1 MLNSV
6 VSRGSASQGGPRVIH
21 SDELE
26 WAASPSPF
34 VLRKRLEHSGPPEAG
49 RVTSI
54 VRYEPNSRFPSHP
67 HPDGEEILVLGGV
80 FEDEH
85 GAYPEGTFLL
95 NPEGFEH
102 APFSRSGCEL
112 FVKLRQAPGAR
123 RHVHVDTNVA
133 LWVPTELPGVDRL
146 PLYAEEGFP
155 ERIWLTRIAAGTCV
169 APVTLREGE
178 EILVLAGSFS
188 DEFGSYRKGT
198 WLQYAPGASHS
209 PQSVEGCTLY
219 VKSGGLRA

>member
-1 MLNSV
+1 VLNS
-6 VSRGSASQGGPRVIH
+6 RPRVI
-21 SDELE
+21 DTGELA
-26 WAASPSPF
+26 WSPSPSPF
-34 VLRKRLEHSGPPEAG
+34 VFRKRLEHSGPPEAG
-49 RVTSI
+49 RVTSV
-54 VRYEPNSRFPSHP
+54 VRYEPNSRFPPHP
-67 HPDGEEILVLGGV
+67 HPSGEEIFVLSGV

-123 RHVHVDTNVA
+123 RHVHIDTNVA
-133 LWVPTELPGVDRL
+133 VWLPSELPGVERL

-155 ERIWLTRIAAGTCV
+155 ERIWLTRIAPGVRV
-169 APVTLREGE
+169 AALSLREGE
-178 EILVLAGSFS
+178 EVLVLAGSFS

-198 WLQYAPGASHS
+198 WLKYPAASIHS
-209 PQSVEGCTLY
+209 RESAEGCTLY
-219 VKSGGLRA
+219 VKSGGSPA